1 MLEQRLG
8 AALRVVILLAVL
20 GTLVLQVV
28 IIGAQVTGSAPPS
41 TPAPQAAA
49 HTSAPGSTPLAQ
61 PTSFLFTT
69 ITQSNGQPLP
79 TQEPVNIALKQV
91 PLIIAGT
98 YSSAGTGVVWVVV
111 VDRAGQ
117 YYLQVPA
124 VRFAD
129 GGQQGVWRAY
139 NIFTNVG
146 TLSIDFIF
154 VPQGEP
160 FFQNKAQNHDYKA
173 FSDLPAD
180 ATTILRISIRVTA

>member
-49 HTSAPGSTPLAQ
+49 PLAQ

-98 YSSAGTGVVWVVV
+98 YTSAGTGAVWVAV

-129 GGQQGVWRAY
+129 GGQQGIWRAY